1 MRERT
6 EEPERKQ
13 MENMSAWGMGNK
25 ENERDLRMKTKAGRE
40 EKMRKDEEKGKKEK
54 RKQQKEPSTRES
66 SRGGDWLFQPSPGR
80 KLIRRGWTGVSHTH
94 THTQSFRAIKPFCSK
109 GRKRGE
115 GPGKA
120 YQFFGSSLAGWIESS
135 RAQIY
140 RYCKPWS
147 ASPDRRDNKLDSR
160 KF

>member
-1 MRERT
+1 
-6 EEPERKQ
+6 
-13 MENMSAWGMGNK
+13 MENMSVWGMGNK

-94 THTQSFRAIKPFCSK
+94 THRVSERSNLSAAKDVNEGKVRVKRISF
-109 GRKRGE
+109 
-115 GPGKA
+115 
-120 YQFFGSSLAGWIESS
+120 LAP
-135 RAQIY
+135 R
-140 RYCKPWS
+140 
-147 ASPDRRDNKLDSR
+147 
-160 KF
+160 